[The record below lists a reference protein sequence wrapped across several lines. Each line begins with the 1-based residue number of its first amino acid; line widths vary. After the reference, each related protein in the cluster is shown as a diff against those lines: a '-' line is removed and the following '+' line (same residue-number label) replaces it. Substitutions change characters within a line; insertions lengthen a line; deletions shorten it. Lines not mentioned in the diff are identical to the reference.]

1 MTRWVRALGAAGLA
15 VTLGACTGDRVG
27 EVSSTGGTSGSGGT
41 SGATSGGAGG
51 SAGSDAGSD
60 ASVPDGLRVLAD
72 HRDCPADLEVV
83 GGELT
88 WVDQGSI
95 QNSAEDGLVATMPAA
110 GCDDDAGSCINV
122 LASDQNAPSAV
133 ELHDQVVY
141 FATVGNDSIWY
152 LDGISSTPQP
162 FATGQNFTRSIVS
175 DETALYWVNAG
186 AFGGTDGEVRRSW
199 FDEPGSNG
207 LPIVPG
213 LESPVALT
221 LFDST
226 VFWTNYGFTDT
237 DGRVMRADVTGVNAV
252 PIAINQSAP
261 RGIVATSAY
270 VYWANS
276 EDGTIMRSTPDGSV
290 VEPLIQGLSTP
301 SDVAVD
307 TNGIYWVEAGTP
319 NIYLDGSVKAAK
331 LDGTGTVTLADNQRD
346 PRRIVLSADHVFW
359 INRGTQGLSPC
370 SQHDGQIVRSPKP
383 W

>member
-1 MTRWVRALGAAGLA
+1 MGLW
-15 VTLGACTGDRVG
+15 LSLSACTGERVG
-27 EVSSTGGTSGSGGT
+27 EVSSDAGGSQSGGASGSAG
-41 SGATSGGAGG
+41 STSGGAGG
-51 SAGSDAGSD
+51 SAGVAGSD
-60 ASVPDGLRVLAD
+60 AGLPETLRVLAD

-83 GGELT
+83 AGSLT

-95 QNSAEDGLVATMPAA
+95 QNSAMDGLVATMPAA
-110 GCDDDAGSCINV
+110 GCDDDAGACISV
-122 LASDQNAPSAV
+122 LASNQNSPSALEV
-133 ELHDQVVY
+133 RDEVVY
-141 FATVGNDSIWY
+141 WATVGDDSIWY
-152 LDGISSTPQP
+152 LEKNGTPQP
-162 FATGQNFTRSIVS
+162 FATGQNFPRSIAS

-186 AFGGTDGEVRRSW
+186 SFGGSDGEVRRSW

-221 LFDST
+221 LYGST

-237 DGRVMRADVTGVNAV
+237 DGRVMRADITGAAAV
-252 PIAINQSAP
+252 PISINQSAP
-261 RGIVATSAY
+261 RGIAASSAY

-276 EDGTIMRSTPDGSV
+276 EDGTIMRSTPDGTT
-290 VEPLIQGLSTP
+290 VEPLVQGLATP

-319 NIYLDGSVKAAK
+319 NTYLDGSVKAAK
-331 LDGTGTVTLADNQRD
+331 LDGTGVVVLADNQRD
-346 PRRIVLSADHVFW
+346 PRRIVLSADHLFW

-370 SQHDGQIVRSPKP
+370 SQHDGQIVRAPKP